1 MGSGRARRRS
11 GGQGP
16 ATLRRP
22 ELLDRRSPDDALRG
36 RGRRPFPAR
45 GDHRAPQRGEEG
57 RAVRDREGD
66 GGAGRR
72 RSRDPLGAPARPR
85 RAPGGHLRRRGAAF
99 DDPPRHDGPRVVR
112 RRCPAGA
119 REAAGAPSGPDGWPG
134 HPDLVEDSPMPTEAA
149 ELVFDEATKVYPGRE
164 GAAVDHLSL
173 TVPAGEIC
181 VLVGP
186 SGGGKTTALKLVN
199 RLIPLTG
206 GDIRID
212 GRSILQHDL
221 TELRRSIGYVI
232 QQVGLFPHMTVEGNI
247 GTVPR
252 LLGWPRSRIR
262 ERVAELLELVGLD
275 PDKDRRRFPAEL
287 SGGQRQRVGLAR
299 ALAANPALMLM
310 DEPFGAIDPI
320 VRARLQD
327 EFLRLQREIRKTV
340 VFVTHDVDEAIK
352 VGDRI
357 AILRQG
363 GRLAQYDTPQK
374 ILEDPIDDFV
384 ADFVGRDR
392 ALKAL
397 ALRTLGELEL
407 SPAPGDGLPRL
418 PAETSLRDALALLI
432 AERRDALVVVG
443 GDGSALGVVR
453 REDLLA

>member
-1 MGSGRARRRS
+1 M
-11 GGQGP
+11 
-16 ATLRRP
+16 
-22 ELLDRRSPDDALRG
+22 
-36 RGRRPFPAR
+36 
-45 GDHRAPQRGEEG
+45 
-57 RAVRDREGD
+57 
-66 GGAGRR
+66 
-72 RSRDPLGAPARPR
+72 
-85 RAPGGHLRRRGAAF
+85 
-99 DDPPRHDGPRVVR
+99 
-112 RRCPAGA
+112 
-119 REAAGAPSGPDGWPG
+119 PS
-134 HPDLVEDSPMPTEAA
+134 EAA
-149 ELVFDEATKVYPGRE
+149 ELVFDEATKVYPGRD

-212 GRSILQHDL
+212 DKSILDYDL
-221 TELRRSIGYVI
+221 VELRRSIGYVI
-232 QQVGLFPHMTVEGNI
+232 QQVGLFPHMTIEGNI

-252 LLGWPRSRIR
+252 LLGWERKRIR
-262 ERVAELLELVGLD
+262 ERVGELLELVGLD
-275 PDKDRRRFPAEL
+275 PDKDRRRFPVEL

-327 EFLRLQREIRKTV
+327 EFLRLQHEIRKTV

-357 AILRQG
+357 AILREG
-363 GRLAQYDTPQK
+363 GRLAQYDTPAK
-374 ILEDPIDDFV
+374 ILEQPVDEFV

-407 SPAPGDGLPRL
+407 SRADGDGLPRV
-418 PAETSLRDALALLI
+418 PADTSLRDALALLI
-432 AERRDALVVVG
+432 AERRDALVVTAA
-443 GDGSALGVVR
+443 DGSPLGVAK
-453 REDLLA
+453 REDLLG